1 MTLKKSIKVFAPATV
16 ANVACGFDIM
26 GLALD
31 CPGDE
36 VALELTDTPGIV
48 IADIIGD
55 GGKLP
60 RETEK
65 NTVGVAVARL
75 FEDRGVEAGV
85 SIILHKHMPLGS
97 GLGSSAASAVA
108 GVFAANELLLRHF
121 PDKAIAKREDL
132 LPYAIEGERLACG
145 SAHADNV
152 APSLLGGFV
161 LIRSYHPLDVVR
173 IPTPEALCCTVIHP
187 HIEVQTKDAR
197 SILKKQLLLK
207 DAVVQWGNAAGLIA
221 GLWQCDFD
229 LIGRSME
236 DVIVEPIRSILIPG
250 FGNVKS
256 AALEAGALGC
266 GISGSGPSLFALSND
281 WEIARQVGQAMTA
294 AFEKIGIGSEVYV
307 SKINRQG
314 PKVIEE

>member
-1 MTLKKSIKVFAPATV
+1 MKKSIKVFAPATV

-31 CPGDE
+31 EPGDE
-36 VALELTDTPGIV
+36 VEMELTDTPGVV
-48 IADIIGD
+48 IADITGD
-55 GGKLP
+55 QGKLP

-75 FEDRGVEAGV
+75 LEDRGVDTGV
-85 SIILHKHMPLGS
+85 SIVLHKHMPLGS

-108 GVFAANELLLRHF
+108 GVFAANELLIRYF
-121 PDKAIAKREDL
+121 PDKAISKREDL
-132 LPYAIEGERLACG
+132 LPYAMEGERLACG

-236 DVIVEPIRSILIPG
+236 DVIVEPIRSLLIPG
-250 FGNVKS
+250 FSNVKS

-266 GISGSGPSLFALSND
+266 GISGSGPSLFALSKD
-281 WEIARQVGQAMTA
+281 WAIAHQVGKAMTA
-294 AFEKIGIGSEVYV
+294 AFEHIGIGSEVYV
-307 SKINRQG
+307 SKINKQG
-314 PKVIEE
+314 ASVVE

>member
-1 MTLKKSIKVFAPATV
+1 MKKNIKVFAPATV

-31 CPGDE
+31 EPGDE
-36 VALELTDTPGIV
+36 VEIELTNIPGV
-48 IADIIGD
+48 LIAEITGD
-55 GGKLP
+55 QGKLP

-75 FEDRGVEAGV
+75 LEDRGVEAGA
-85 SIILHKHMPLGS
+85 SIVLHKHMPLGS

-108 GVFAANELLLRHF
+108 GVFAANELLVRHF
-121 PDKAIAKREDL
+121 PDKALSKREDL
-132 LPYAIEGERLACG
+132 LPYAMEGERLACG

-161 LIRSYHPLDVVR
+161 LIRSYQPLDVVR

-207 DAVVQWGNAAGLIA
+207 DAVVQWGNAAGMIA
-221 GLWQCDFD
+221 GLWQCDFE

-236 DVIVEPIRSILIPG
+236 DVIVEPVRSILIPG
-250 FGNVKS
+250 FSNVKR
-256 AALEAGALGC
+256 AALEARALGC

-281 WEIARQVGQAMTA
+281 WAIAQQVGEAMTA
-294 AFEKIGIGSEVYV
+294 AFANIGIGSEVYV
-307 SKINRQG
+307 SKINKLG
-314 PKVIEE
+314 PRVIE